1 MKGQVRKLC
10 PIGERQHDRTTAQVG
25 TGRTPLT
32 DLRSA
37 SYQTGQ
43 AVGFSSGHVR
53 SRIGRTKGGYLYP
66 PCPVSGVRPVSVW
79 RPAMKST
86 RTLFDTAPRFD
97 GASFDPLL
105 DQDRLSRQMGRVFEY
120 A

>member
-1 MKGQVRKLC
+1 
-10 PIGERQHDRTTAQVG
+10 
-25 TGRTPLT
+25 
-32 DLRSA
+32 
-37 SYQTGQ
+37 
-43 AVGFSSGHVR
+43 
-53 SRIGRTKGGYLYP
+53 
-66 PCPVSGVRPVSVW
+66 
-79 RPAMKST
+79 MKST